1 MKIDK
6 QQEAI
11 VVALNKSKLSATSKS
26 VIDKLNTVLGL
37 QSNDFA
43 EIVDSVVHFDID
55 KVKPTI
61 KLIDDTRVSMSE
73 LSAEPNAIIILGSW
87 LS

>member
-1 MKIDK
+1 M
-6 QQEAI
+6 
-11 VVALNKSKLSATSKS
+11 NKSKLSAASKS
-26 VIDKLNTVLGL
+26 VIDKLNAVLGL

-61 KLIDDTRVSMSE
+61 KLTDDTRVSMSA